1 MLTEGTATRTVSLTL
16 GQLEKGKKGGREGGR
31 EGRERREEG
40 GGKAALGEGPGK
52 TKVRK
57 HMAGHFKAQV
67 QEGCHQKIKTQG
79 KHRDELWSHDYPVK
93 ETD

>member
-16 GQLEKGKKGGREGGR
+16 GQLEKGNEGGREGG
-31 EGRERREEG
+31 ERQEEG